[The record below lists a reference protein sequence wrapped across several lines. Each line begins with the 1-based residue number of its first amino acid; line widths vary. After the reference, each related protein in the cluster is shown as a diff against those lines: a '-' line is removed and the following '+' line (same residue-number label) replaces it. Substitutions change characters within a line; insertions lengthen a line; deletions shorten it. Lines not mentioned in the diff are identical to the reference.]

1 MRILLVEDDNLVRTI
16 LRDFLTEWGHEVVL
30 ARDGAEAWELH
41 QEKPFAI
48 ILSDWVMPEMDGLE
62 LCRRIRAFPT
72 EGYPYFILLTVKSQ
86 RRDFLTAMSS
96 GVDDFLSKPVD
107 QEILKARLLVGQRI
121 IRLESE
127 TKASKQILE
136 EELRQAAAAQQ
147 SLLPPSPL
155 DIPGVNIVSF
165 LKPSSYIGG
174 DMYNVF
180 ALDEHNLGLYFLD
193 VMGHGV
199 PAAFLAVTIHHML
212 QPRTLDG
219 SLLTK
224 RKENGETFILSPDQ
238 VGRKLNRRFYAD
250 NNFSFFTLFYGVYNL
265 DSGTLSY
272 IRAGAPY
279 PIYRNQNG
287 ELTELRA
294 GDLPIG
300 IFADASYRTH
310 VVTLS
315 PGDQLILM
323 SDGLTDWLLE
333 LNGTEG
339 TTLLEEVLR
348 FNSPQEMLQNLE
360 CKLSTQKTAPLDD
373 ISMLILQNPL

>member
-1 MRILLVEDDNLVRTI
+1 MRILVVEDDNLVRTI

-30 ARDGAEAWELH
+30 AKEGAEAWRLH

-62 LCRRIRAFPT
+62 LCRRIRTLPI
-72 EGYPYFILLTVKSQ
+72 EGYPYFILLTAKNE
-86 RRDFLTAMSS
+86 RKDFLISMSA

-107 QEILKARLLVGQRI
+107 PEILKARLLVGQRI

-127 TKASKQILE
+127 TKASKKLLE
-136 EELRQAAAAQQ
+136 EELRKAAAVQQ

-155 DIPGVNIVSF
+155 DIAGVTMFSF

-180 ALDEHNLGLYFLD
+180 ALDERNLGIYFLD

-199 PAAFLAVTIHHML
+199 QAAFLAVTIHHML

-224 RKENGETFILSPDQ
+224 RQENGEILVLSPDQ
-238 VGRKLNRRFYAD
+238 VARKLNRRFYAD
-250 NNFSFFTLFYGVYNL
+250 GNFNFFTLFYGVYNL
-265 DSGTLSY
+265 DSSTLSY

-279 PIYRNQNG
+279 PIHRTQDG
-287 ELTELRA
+287 KWTELTS

-300 IFADASYRTH
+300 IFADASYRSQ
-310 VVTLS
+310 VVRLS

-323 SDGLTDWLLE
+323 SDGLSEWLE
-333 LNGTEG
+333 SEESEG
-339 TTLLEEVLR
+339 TKLSEEVFKVNR
-348 FNSPQEMLQNLE
+348 PQNILHYLE
-360 CKLSTQKTAPLDD
+360 SRLAAQKTAPHDD
-373 ISMLILQNPL
+373 LSMFILQSPS